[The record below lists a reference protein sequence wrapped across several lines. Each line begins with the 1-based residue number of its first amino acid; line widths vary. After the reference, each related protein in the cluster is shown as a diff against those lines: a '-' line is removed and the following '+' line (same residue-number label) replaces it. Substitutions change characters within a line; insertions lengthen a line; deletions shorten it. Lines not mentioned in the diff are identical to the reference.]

1 MAHPEGTAMNV
12 PVLETE
18 RLLVREFE
26 PGDLEIVHDLLD
38 VELGPEG
45 ALTREERHEWL
56 TWTVLGYRQ
65 LAQLHQPPYGD
76 RAIVLKETGRLIGA
90 CGYAPVLDAFG
101 QIPSLRGDTPER
113 PGLTSSEVGLYY
125 ALSPSQRGR
134 GYATEAA
141 RALVDHAF
149 VRLRL
154 ARIVATTTSANTAS
168 MGVMRRL
175 GMRIERN
182 PRPTPPWL
190 RVVGVLDYPEA
201 GGSSPMA

>member
-1 MAHPEGTAMNV
+1 MDV

-18 RLLVREFE
+18 RLVVREFE
-26 PGDLEIVHDLLD
+26 PGDLEAVHELLD

-76 RAIVLKETGRLIGA
+76 RAIVLKETGRLVGA
-90 CGYAPVLDAFG
+90 CGYTPVLDALG
-101 QIPSLRGDTPER
+101 QIPSLRGGGRER

-125 ALSPSQRGR
+125 ALAPAHRGR

-149 VRLRL
+149 ARLQL
-154 ARIVATTTSANTAS
+154 TCIVATTTFDNAGSVA
-168 MGVMRRL
+168 VMRRL
-175 GMRIERN
+175 GMRIDRN
-182 PRPTPPWL
+182 PHPNPPWL
-190 RVVGVLDYPEA
+190 QVVGVLDHPEA
-201 GGSSPMA
+201 AGA